1 MRVEMVNISDTKM
14 SFVPDIFLEIGPPFS
29 KGLDD
34 RLPPPPP
41 LLSHGL
47 EPALPVNK
55 KVHPIINPPGYKL
68 PL

>member
-34 RLPPPPP
+34 RPP
-41 LLSHGL
+41 LSYLTVWKRL
-47 EPALPVNK
+47 CL
-55 KVHPIINPPGYKL
+55 
-68 PL
+68 

>member
-34 RLPPPPP
+34 RPPPPSP
-41 LLSHGL
+41 LSLISRSGNGF
-47 EPALPVNK
+47 ACK
-55 KVHPIINPPGYKL
+55 QKSTSDYKS
-68 PL
+68 PRI